1 MRGRPKEEVKA
12 ESPRK
17 FTRVFK
23 GEDLDTTWTYDLD
36 ITTTGPISV
45 SIKYHKTEKQFE
57 AEAKAAKNIDKQ
69 EKSQNKFF
77 KDKDEV
83 KHTVQKGRKRK
94 SA

>member
-1 MRGRPKEEVKA
+1 MRGRPKEKPKE

-17 FTRVFK
+17 FTRIFK
-23 GEDLDTTWTYDLD
+23 GIDLDTTWHYDLD
-36 ITTTGPISV
+36 IIKSPIRV
-45 SIKYHKTEKQFE
+45 DIKYHKTEKQFE
-57 AEAKAAKNIDKQ
+57 QEAKLAKNINKQ

-77 KDKDEV
+77 KDEI

>member
-1 MRGRPKEEVKA
+1 MRGRPKEIPKE
-12 ESPRK
+12 ELLRR

-36 ITTTGPISV
+36 VTTTGPISV

-57 AEAKAAKNIDKQ
+57 QEAKAAKDINKQ